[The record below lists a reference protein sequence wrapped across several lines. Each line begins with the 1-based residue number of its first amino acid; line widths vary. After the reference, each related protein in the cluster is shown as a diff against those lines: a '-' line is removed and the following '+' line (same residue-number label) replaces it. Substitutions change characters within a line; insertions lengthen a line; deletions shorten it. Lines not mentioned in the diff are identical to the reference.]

1 MGSPDSALMVR
12 VLSVAGARPNFVK
25 VAALHRAFAAHPA
38 LDPRLVHTGQHY
50 DRRLSDVFFEQL
62 GLPEPAHHLG
72 VGSGTHGEQTAAVLV
87 GMERVLEAERP
98 DVMVVVGDVNSTL
111 AAALAA
117 TKTHVP
123 VAHVEAGLR
132 SGDRAMPEE
141 INRLA
146 TDAVCDVLYASEEA
160 AVEALRREGHPVE
173 RVCFAGNVMIDT
185 LDRQRAAAAAT
196 RAAER
201 RGLERGGYVLV
212 TMHRPATVD
221 DPERLATLV
230 DVVARAA
237 RGGAVVWP
245 VHPRT
250 RARLEAEGLDARL
263 GDLPGVHLS
272 EPVGYLDFLD
282 LQANAAAVV
291 TDSGGIQEETT
302 VLGVPC
308 LTLRPSTERPAT
320 VRYGT
325 NRLVALDPDAVGAA
339 LDEVRAGRWPQGE
352 RPPLWDGHAA
362 ERIAADLVERYG

>member
-1 MGSPDSALMVR
+1 MVR
-12 VLSVAGARPNFVK
+12 VLCVAGARPNFVK
-25 VAALHRAFAAHPA
+25 VAALWRAFAAHPA

-50 DRRLSDVFFEQL
+50 DRRLSAVFFEQL
-62 GLPEPAHHLG
+62 GLPEPDHHLS

-87 GMERVLEAERP
+87 GMERVLAEERP
-98 DVMVVVGDVNSTL
+98 DIVVVVGDVNSTL

-117 TKTHVP
+117 TKAHVP

-146 TDAVCDVLYASEEA
+146 TDAICDVLYASEEA
-160 AVEALRREGHPVE
+160 AVEALRREGHPPE
-173 RVCFAGNVMIDT
+173 RVVFAGNVMIDT
-185 LDRQRAAAAAT
+185 LDRQREAAAAT
-196 RAAER
+196 GAAER
-201 RGLERGGYVLV
+201 RGLGRGGYTLV

-221 DPERLATLV
+221 DPDRLATLV

-237 RGGAVVWP
+237 QGGAVVWP

-250 RARLEAEGLDARL
+250 RARLDADGL
-263 GDLPGVHLS
+263 GDRLAEVPDVRLS
-272 EPVGYLDFLD
+272 EPVGYLEFLD

-308 LTLRPSTERPAT
+308 LTLRSSTERPAT

-325 NRLVALDPDAVGAA
+325 NRLLPLDPDAVGAA
-339 LDEVRAGRWPQGE
+339 LDEVRAGQWPGGQ
-352 RPPLWDGHAA
+352 RPPLWDGRAA
-362 ERIAADLVERYG
+362 ERIAADLAERFG

>member
-1 MGSPDSALMVR
+1 MTR

-25 VAALHRAFAAHPA
+25 VAALWRAFAAHPA
-38 LDPRLVHTGQHY
+38 LEPRLVHTGQHY

-62 GLPEPAHHLG
+62 GLPEPDHHLG
-72 VGSGTHGEQTAAVLV
+72 VGSGTHAEQTAAVLV
-87 GMERVLEAERP
+87 GMERVIREEEP
-98 DVMVVVGDVNSTL
+98 GVVVVVGDVNSTL

-117 TKTHVP
+117 TKAHVP

-160 AVEALRREGHPVE
+160 GAEALLREGHPPE
-173 RVCFAGNVMIDT
+173 RVSFAGNVMIDT

-196 RAAER
+196 RAAEA
-201 RGLERGGYVLV
+201 RGLGRGGYVLV

-221 DPERLATLV
+221 DPDRLADLV
-230 DVVARAA
+230 DVVERAA
-237 RGGAVVWP
+237 TFGPVVWP

-250 RARLEAEGLDARL
+250 RARLEATGLDGRL
-263 GDLPGVHLS
+263 AGLPALDLG
-272 EPVGYLDFLD
+272 EPVGYLEFLD

-325 NRLVALDPDAVGAA
+325 NRLVALDADAVGAA
-339 LDEVRAGRWPQGE
+339 LAEVFAGTWPHGE

-362 ERIAADLVERYG
+362 ERIADDLARRFAG